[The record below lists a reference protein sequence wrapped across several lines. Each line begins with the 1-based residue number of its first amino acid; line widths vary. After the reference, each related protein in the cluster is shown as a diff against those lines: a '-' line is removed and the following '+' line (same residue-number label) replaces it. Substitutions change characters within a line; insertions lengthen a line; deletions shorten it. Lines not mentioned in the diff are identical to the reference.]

1 MKNTVFK
8 IIAILFIL
16 NLVSCQ
22 DVVEVDLETAKER
35 LVIEALINWEN
46 GTTGNEQTI
55 KLTKTSSFYNNQIIP
70 ATGANVVIKNL
81 NTQQEFD
88 FIEIQDGIYQTS
100 NFTPEIDIAYELE
113 VGYNNE
119 VYKATSTMLDAPVIQ
134 DITQSIVNGL
144 SVEDPEVNVIFQDFE
159 NQTDWYRIIFKYY
172 KNNENE
178 QTDYEDNVF
187 KDDFIEGNSVTLFYE
202 NEELQTDDRIE
213 IKLYKI
219 SERYFNFI
227 TKLQQQASTDF
238 GPFALPP
245 INVKGNIINAT
256 NLDNYPYGYFS
267 LNKIN
272 TETYIFQ

>member
-8 IIAILFIL
+8 IIAILHIL
-16 NLVSCQ
+16 NLISCQ
-22 DVVEVDLETAKER
+22 DVVKVDLETARER

-70 ATGANVVIKNL
+70 ATGANMVIKNL

-88 FIEIQDGIYQTS
+88 FTETQDGIYQTS
-100 NFTPEIDIAYELE
+100 NFIPEINTTYELE
-113 VGYNNE
+113 VGYNNA
-119 VYKATSTMLDAPVIQ
+119 VYKATSTLLDAPVIQ
-134 DITQSIVNGL
+134 GVTQSITNGL

-159 NQTDWYRIIFKYY
+159 NQTDWYRIVFNYY
-172 KNNENE
+172 KNNEDE
-178 QTDYEDNVF
+178 QADYEDNVF

-202 NEELQTDDRIE
+202 NEELQANDRIE
-213 IKLYKI
+213 IKMYKI

-227 TKLQQQASTDF
+227 TKLQQQADTDF

-245 INVKGNIINAT
+245 INVKGNIINTTKA
-256 NLDNYPYGYFS
+256 DNYPYGYFS

-272 TETYIFQ
+272 TATYLFQ

>member
-8 IIAILFIL
+8 IITILYIL
-16 NLVSCQ
+16 NLISCQ

-88 FIEIQDGIYQTS
+88 FTESQDGIYQTS
-100 NFTPEIDIAYELE
+100 NFIPEIDITYELE

-119 VYKATSTMLDAPVIQ
+119 VYKATSTLLDAPVIQ
-134 DITQSIVNGL
+134 GVTQSITNGL

-159 NQTDWYRIIFKYY
+159 NQTDWYRIIFNYY

-202 NEELQTDDRIE
+202 NEELQTNDRIE
-213 IKLYKI
+213 IKMYKI
-219 SERYFNFI
+219 SERYYDFI
-227 TKLQQQASTDF
+227 TKLQQQADTNFS
-238 GPFALPP
+238 PFSLPP
-245 INVKGNIINAT
+245 INVKGNIVNAT
-256 NLDNYPYGYFS
+256 KPDNYPYGYFS

-272 TETYIFQ
+272 TATYLFQ